1 MKIIKYKVSK
11 ATEGGTNYIYSGGSS
26 GGSSVDVSELQNQ
39 IDSLKQQV
47 AALNKYFQLVNGVVV
62 CNYPLASV
70 DDITAYNII
79 QQ

>member
-1 MKIIKYKVSK
+1 MKIIKYNVSK
-11 ATEGGTNYIYSGGSS
+11 ATEGETNYIYSGGSS

-47 AALNKYFQLVNGVVV
+47 TTLNKYFQLVNGVVV

>member
-1 MKIIKYKVSK
+1 MKIIKYNVSK
-11 ATEGGTNYIYSGGSS
+11 ATEGVNYIYSG

-47 AALNKYFQLVNGVVV
+47 ATLNKYFQLVNGVVV

>member
-1 MKIIKYKVSK
+1 MKIIRYNVSK
-11 ATEGGTNYIYSGGSS
+11 ATEGGTNYIYSGSSS

-47 AALNKYFQLVNGVVV
+47 ATLNKYFQLVNGVVV

>member
-1 MKIIKYKVSK
+1 MKIIRYNVSK
-11 ATEGGTNYIYSGGSS
+11 ATEGVNYIYSGSNGS
-26 GGSSVDVSELQNQ
+26 SSVDVSELQNQ
-39 IDSLKQQV
+39 INSLKEQINT
-47 AALNKYFQLVNGVVV
+47 LNKYFQLVNGVVV

>member
-1 MKIIKYKVSK
+1 MKIIKYNVSK
-11 ATEGGTNYIYSGGSS
+11 ATEGNTNYIYSGGSS

-47 AALNKYFQLVNGVVV
+47 TTLNKYFQLVNGVVV

>member
-1 MKIIKYKVSK
+1 MKIIKYNVSK
-11 ATEGGTNYIYSGGSS
+11 ATEGGTNYIYSGGS
-26 GGSSVDVSELQNQ
+26 GSSVDVSELQNQ
-39 IDSLKQQV
+39 IDSLKEQV
-47 AALNKYFQLVNGVVV
+47 ATLNKYFQLVNGVVV

>member
-1 MKIIKYKVSK
+1 MKIIKYNVSK
-11 ATEGGTNYIYSGGSS
+11 ATEGGTNYIYSGGS

-39 IDSLKQQV
+39 IDSLKEQV
-47 AALNKYFQLVNGVVV
+47 ATLNKYFQLVNGVVV

>member
-1 MKIIKYKVSK
+1 MKIIKYNVSK
-11 ATEGGTNYIYSGGSS
+11 ATEGGVNYIYSGS
-26 GGSSVDVSELQNQ
+26 GGSYVDVSQLQNQ
-39 IDSLKQQV
+39 IDSLKKQV
-47 AALNKYFQLVNGVVV
+47 TTLNKYFQLVNGVVV

>member
-1 MKIIKYKVSK
+1 MKIIRYNVSK
-11 ATEGGTNYIYSGGSS
+11 ATEGVNYIYSGSS
-26 GGSSVDVSELQNQ
+26 GSSVDVSELQNQ

-47 AALNKYFQLVNGVVV
+47 TTLNKYFQLVNGVVV

>member
-1 MKIIKYKVSK
+1 MKIIKYNVSK
-11 ATEGGTNYIYSGGSS
+11 ATEGGINYIYSGGS
-26 GGSSVDVSELQNQ
+26 GSSVDVSELQNQ

-47 AALNKYFQLVNGVVV
+47 ATLNKYFQLVNGVVV

>member
-1 MKIIKYKVSK
+1 MKIIKYNVSK
-11 ATEGGTNYIYSGGSS
+11 ATEGVNYIYSGGS
-26 GGSSVDVSELQNQ
+26 GSSVDVSELQNQ

-47 AALNKYFQLVNGVVV
+47 ATLNKYFQLVNGVVV

>member
-1 MKIIKYKVSK
+1 MKIIKYNVSK
-11 ATEGGTNYIYSGGSS
+11 ATEGVNYIYSGG
-26 GGSSVDVSELQNQ
+26 GGSYVDVSELQNQ

-47 AALNKYFQLVNGVVV
+47 ATLNKYFQLVNGVVV

>member
-1 MKIIKYKVSK
+1 MKIIKYNVSK
-11 ATEGGTNYIYSGGSS
+11 ATEGVNYIYSGGSS
-26 GGSSVDVSELQNQ
+26 GGSSADVSELQNQ
-39 IDSLKQQV
+39 IDSLKEQI
-47 AALNKYFQLVNGVVV
+47 ATLNKYFQLVNGVVV

>member
-1 MKIIKYKVSK
+1 MKIIKYNVSK
-11 ATEGGTNYIYSGGSS
+11 ATEGGTNYIYSGSSS

-39 IDSLKQQV
+39 IDSLKEQV
-47 AALNKYFQLVNGVVV
+47 ATLNKYFQLVNGVVV

>member
-1 MKIIKYKVSK
+1 MKIIKYNVSK
-11 ATEGGTNYIYSGGSS
+11 ATEGGTTYIYSGSSS

-47 AALNKYFQLVNGVVV
+47 ATLNKYFQLVNGVVV

>member
-1 MKIIKYKVSK
+1 MKIIKYNTSK

-26 GGSSVDVSELQNQ
+26 SSVDVSELQNQ
-39 IDSLKQQV
+39 IDSLKEQV
-47 AALNKYFQLVNGVVV
+47 ATLNKYFQLVNGVVV

>member
-1 MKIIKYKVSK
+1 MKIIKYNTSK
-11 ATEGGTNYIYSGGSS
+11 ATEGGTNYIYSSS

-47 AALNKYFQLVNGVVV
+47 TALNKYFQLVNGVVV
-62 CNYPLASV
+62 CNYPLASI

>member
-1 MKIIKYKVSK
+1 MKIIRYNVSK

-39 IDSLKQQV
+39 IDSLKEQINT
-47 AALNKYFQLVNGVVV
+47 LNKYFQLVNGVVV

>member
-1 MKIIKYKVSK
+1 MKIIKYNVSK

-39 IDSLKQQV
+39 IDSLKEQINT
-47 AALNKYFQLVNGVVV
+47 LNKYFQLVNGVVV

>member
-1 MKIIKYKVSK
+1 MKIIKYNVSK
-11 ATEGGTNYIYSGGSS
+11 ATEGGTNYIYYGGSS

-47 AALNKYFQLVNGVVV
+47 ATLNKYFQLVNGVVV
-62 CNYPLASV
+62 CNYPFASV

>member
-1 MKIIKYKVSK
+1 MKIIKYNVSK
-11 ATEGGTNYIYSGGSS
+11 ATEGGVNYIYSGSSS

-39 IDSLKQQV
+39 IDSLKEQV
-47 AALNKYFQLVNGVVV
+47 ATLNKYFQLVNGVVV

>member
-1 MKIIKYKVSK
+1 MKIIKYNVSK
-11 ATEGGTNYIYSGGSS
+11 ATEGGTNYIYSGGGS
-26 GGSSVDVSELQNQ
+26 SSVDVSELQNQ
-39 IDSLKQQV
+39 IDSLKEQINT
-47 AALNKYFQLVNGVVV
+47 LNKYFQLVNGVVV

>member
-1 MKIIKYKVSK
+1 MKIIKYNVSK
-11 ATEGGTNYIYSGGSS
+11 ATEGGTNYIYSGS
-26 GGSSVDVSELQNQ
+26 GSSVDVSELQNQ
-39 IDSLKQQV
+39 IDSLKEQV
-47 AALNKYFQLVNGVVV
+47 ATLNKYFQLVNGVVV

>member
-1 MKIIKYKVSK
+1 MKIIKYNVSK
-11 ATEGGTNYIYSGGSS
+11 ATEGGTNYIYSGGS
-26 GGSSVDVSELQNQ
+26 SSVDVSELQNQ

-47 AALNKYFQLVNGVVV
+47 ATLNKYFQLVNGVVV

>member
-1 MKIIKYKVSK
+1 MKIIKYNVSK

-39 IDSLKQQV
+39 IDSLKEQV
-47 AALNKYFQLVNGVVV
+47 TTLNKYFQLVNGVVV

>member
-1 MKIIKYKVSK
+1 MKIIKYNVSK
-11 ATEGGTNYIYSGGSS
+11 ATEVGTNYIYSGGSS

-47 AALNKYFQLVNGVVV
+47 ATLNKYFQLVNGVVV

>member
-1 MKIIKYKVSK
+1 MKIIKYNVSK
-11 ATEGGTNYIYSGGSS
+11 ATEGGVNYIYSGS

-47 AALNKYFQLVNGVVV
+47 ATLNKYFQLVNGVVV

>member
-1 MKIIKYKVSK
+1 MKIIKYNVSK
-11 ATEGGTNYIYSGGSS
+11 ATEGVNYIYSGGSS
-26 GGSSVDVSELQNQ
+26 SSVDVSELQNQ
-39 IDSLKQQV
+39 IDSLKEQV
-47 AALNKYFQLVNGVVV
+47 ATLNKYFQLVNGVVV

>member
-1 MKIIKYKVSK
+1 MKIIKYNVSK
-11 ATEGGTNYIYSGGSS
+11 ATEGGTNYIYSGSS
-26 GGSSVDVSELQNQ
+26 GGGSSVDVSELQNQ
-39 IDSLKQQV
+39 INSLKEQV
-47 AALNKYFQLVNGVVV
+47 ATLNKYFQLVNGVVV

>member
-1 MKIIKYKVSK
+1 MKIIKYNTSK

-39 IDSLKQQV
+39 IDSLKEQV
-47 AALNKYFQLVNGVVV
+47 NTLNKYFQLVNGVVV

>member
-1 MKIIKYKVSK
+1 MKIIKFNVSI
-11 ATEGGTNYIYSGGSS
+11 ATEGGTYYIYSGGSS

-39 IDSLKQQV
+39 IDSLKEQV
-47 AALNKYFQLVNGVVV
+47 TTLNKYFQLVNGVVV

>member
-1 MKIIKYKVSK
+1 MKIIKYNVSK

-26 GGSSVDVSELQNQ
+26 GGSSVDVSELQNW

-47 AALNKYFQLVNGVVV
+47 ATLNKYFQLVNGVVV

>member
-1 MKIIKYKVSK
+1 MKIIKYNVSK

-26 GGSSVDVSELQNQ
+26 GGRAVDVSELQNQ

-47 AALNKYFQLVNGVVV
+47 ATLNKYFQLVNGVVV

>member
-1 MKIIKYKVSK
+1 MKIIKYNVSK
-11 ATEGGTNYIYSGGSS
+11 ATEGVTNYIYSSGSS

-39 IDSLKQQV
+39 IDSLKEQV
-47 AALNKYFQLVNGVVV
+47 ATLNKYFQLVNGVVV

>member
-1 MKIIKYKVSK
+1 MKIIKYNISK
-11 ATEGGTNYIYSGGSS
+11 ATEGGTNYIYSSS
-26 GGSSVDVSELQNQ
+26 SGGGSSVDVSELQNQ

-47 AALNKYFQLVNGVVV
+47 ATLNKYFQLVNGVVV

>member
-1 MKIIKYKVSK
+1 MKIIKYNVSK
-11 ATEGGTNYIYSGGSS
+11 ATEGGVNYIYSGGSS
-26 GGSSVDVSELQNQ
+26 GASSVDVSELQNQ

-47 AALNKYFQLVNGVVV
+47 ATLNKYFQLVNGVVV